1 MPTLNGVSKSITIEV
16 PMRTS
21 AWPILPGGCST
32 RPSSSPSKAASM
44 KAMTRAVSLVMIQG
58 VTVP

>member
-1 MPTLNGVSKSITIEV
+1 VNGLSKSITIEV

-21 AWPILPGGCST
+21 AWPILPGTGPST
-32 RPSSSPSKAASM
+32 RPSSSPSNASSM
-44 KAMTRAVSLVMIQG
+44 NSMTRAVSLVMIHG